1 MVKVFYT
8 EDIRKMEELTCEQK
22 QITIREL
29 MYQAGYVLAK
39 DFLSRVMPLVKEE
52 ILVIAGTGNNGGD
65 ALVVFQELKQNGY
78 NVKLAIIGD
87 AEKGS
92 ETFKFYLKMLPQH
105 IELITM
111 ENIEKAVRKSKFI
124 IDGIFGIGLNRD
136 VSGDFKYLIKLINQ
150 AKKIVYSL
158 DVPSGINADSGLL
171 MGMAIKAKFTGVVG
185 KYKLGNFLNDALDYH
200 GEIKL
205 LDIGLLEGYS
215 DIYYLDYADVDLT
228 KERFH
233 NTYKYS
239 YGNIAFIGSSSMP
252 GAINLSAKAALRS
265 GVGLVEV
272 FVYKEITRF
281 DEEIIYSKLEEDTN
295 LSKYDVVVFGP
306 GIKEVTPLY
315 QKVFD
320 QLITEN
326 KKVIVDAGG
335 LKYLDLKKK
344 YNNIII
350 TPHLKE
356 LADILKMDI
365 ETLRKDPITQLR
377 LLAKKGI
384 ITLLK
389 GATTIIQEQRYTYLL
404 QAKNHGLA
412 TAGTGDVLSGIIAS
426 FLVNDTSVNSLV
438 KGSAAQMKAAD
449 FARKKYSEVA
459 MIASDVID
467 NLHKVWLKK
476 K

>member
-1 MVKVFYT
+1 MVKVFST

-22 QITIREL
+22 QITVREL

-39 DFLSRVMPLVKEE
+39 DFLSRVMPLIKEE

-87 AEKGS
+87 VERGS
-92 ETFKFYLKMLPQH
+92 ETFKFYVKMLPEH
-105 IELITM
+105 LELITM
-111 ENIEKAVRKSKFI
+111 ENIDKAVRKSKFI
-124 IDGIFGIGLNRD
+124 VDGIFGIGLNRD
-136 VSGDFKYLIKLINQ
+136 VSGDYKYLVKLINQ
-150 AKKIVYSL
+150 ARKTVYSL
-158 DVPSGINADSGLL
+158 DIPSGINADSGLV
-171 MGMAIKAKFTGVVG
+171 MGLAIKAKFTGVVG

-215 DIYYLDYADVDLT
+215 DIYYLDYTDVDLT

-233 NTYKYS
+233 NSYKYS
-239 YGNIAFIGSSSMP
+239 YGHLACIGSSSMP

-272 FVYKEITRF
+272 FLDQDITRF
-281 DEEIIYSKLEEDTN
+281 NEEIIYSNLAKDTDF
-295 LSKYDVVVFGP
+295 SKYDVVIFGP
-306 GIKEVTPLY
+306 GIKEIGPLH
-315 QKVFD
+315 QQAFD
-320 QLITEN
+320 QLIKEN

-335 LKYLDLKKK
+335 LKCLDLNKK

-356 LADILKMDI
+356 LTDILKLDM

-377 LLAKKGI
+377 QLAKKGI

-389 GATTIIQEQRYTYLL
+389 GATTIIQEQRYTYLM

-412 TAGTGDVLSGIIAS
+412 TAGTGDVLCGIIAS

-438 KGSAAQMKAAD
+438 KGASTQMRAAD
-449 FARKKYSEVA
+449 
-459 MIASDVID
+459 
-467 NLHKVWLKK
+467 L
-476 K
+476 